1 MYNPQKSHTEVF
13 FFFILCYFFKKKT
26 EGNLF
31 WFRPVWAVE
40 PTHAFSADPV
50 HRSYKDSWS
59 VFAEESFFLCF
70 IFFQPRCSTR
80 ETRIRLPPFYS
91 KHIPPLNFCSLQ
103 LHFLPP
109 SVSRSVTSYPHL
121 FIIFHLQTT
130 TWTLK
135 ETRNL
140 SASVWSPKWIHNN
153 NHAQ

>member
-1 MYNPQKSHTEVF
+1 MYFDSGQFGLLSPRTPLVPIQCTTLIKTPGAYLRRKVF
-13 FFFILCYFFKKKT
+13 FCIIF
-26 EGNLF
+26 
-31 WFRPVWAVE
+31 
-40 PTHAFSADPV
+40 
-50 HRSYKDSWS
+50 
-59 VFAEESFFLCF
+59 
-70 IFFQPRCSTR
+70 FFQPRCSTR
-80 ETRIRLPPFYS
+80 ETKIRLPPFYS

-103 LHFLPP
+103 LHFLPL
-109 SVSRSVTSYPHL
+109 SVSRSVMSYPHL